1 MARNTSPPFPVPGVA
16 AAKDRLD
23 YAVSDRST
31 QEAPFVNPIPMKA
44 LAPEGEEIEHQFRS
58 HAPLDRFDPTR
69 TNVSPSIRKAIS
81 DITAIEAIVVTV
93 DIRRSSSVLKESIDV
108 PQYARTLDDFVA
120 EFRTVLHYHGGWFDK
135 FTGDGFICY
144 WLVEKSFG
152 EHMETVLDFCCSVMD
167 NFRTYYY
174 PAFVANM
181 RNEPSGIGL
190 SIGIDA
196 GPCYLTPI
204 VGDLTIIGSP
214 IVGAVRMCDTCPP
227 YHLMLNAYPG
237 SRLLEGVSTSCARL
251 SDDIAY
257 RVETKSVE
265 TKEYPQGQIAYSVE
279 FFRKG
284 ERMFF

>member
-1 MARNTSPPFPVPGVA
+1 MPFRFAPQCNLEDVE
-16 AAKDRLD
+16 
-23 YAVSDRST
+23 AVSLFAMNR
-31 QEAPFVNPIPMKA
+31 
-44 LAPEGEEIEHQFRS
+44 LASDSGDMEYQFRS

-69 TNVSPSIRKAIS
+69 TNVSPSIRNAIS
-81 DITAIEAIVVTV
+81 EVSAIDAIVLTV
-93 DIRRSSSVLKESIDV
+93 DIRRSSCVLKESIDI
-108 PQYARTLDDFVA
+108 PQYAKTLDDFVA

-144 WLVEKSFG
+144 WLIENSFA
-152 EHMETVLDFCCSVMD
+152 EHMATVLDFCCSVME

-174 PAFVANM
+174 PAFVSNM

-214 IVGAVRMCDTCPP
+214 IVGAVRMCETCPP
-227 YHLMLNAYPG
+227 YHLILNAYPG
-237 SRLLEGVSTSCARL
+237 SRLLEGMTTVCGRL
-251 SDDIAY
+251 SEDLAYQVEAKSIA
-257 RVETKSVE
+257 
-265 TKEYPQGQIAYSVE
+265 TKEYPQGQAAYSVE

-284 ERMFF
+284 QRLFF

>member
-1 MARNTSPPFPVPGVA
+1 MSLFAINRLA
-16 AAKDRLD
+16 A
-23 YAVSDRST
+23 
-31 QEAPFVNPIPMKA
+31 
-44 LAPEGEEIEHQFRS
+44 EGGEIEQQFRS

-69 TNVSPSIRKAIS
+69 TNVSPAIRQSIAS
-81 DITAIEAIVVTV
+81 ELAIEAIVLTV
-93 DIRRSSSVLKESIDV
+93 DIRRSSCVLKESIDI
-108 PQYARTLDDFVA
+108 PQYARILDDFVA

-144 WLVEKSFG
+144 WLVENAFT
-152 EHMETVLDFCCSVMD
+152 ERMDTVLDFCCSVMD

-181 RNEPSGIGL
+181 RNEPAGIGL

-214 IVGAVRMCDTCPP
+214 IVGSVRMCDACLP
-227 YHLMLNAYPG
+227 YRLILNAYPG
-237 SRLLEGVSTSCARL
+237 SRLLEGMATVCGRL
-251 SDDIAY
+251 SDELAY
-257 RVETKSVE
+257 QVETTSIA
-265 TKEYPQGQIAYSVE
+265 TKEYPQGQVAYSVE

-284 ERMFF
+284 ERLFF